1 MNNTAKSSGTIVALQ
16 MCSGI
21 DANQNLQQLEQQLHQ
36 LPTTRP
42 MLVCLPESFLIFAKH
57 GKDALA
63 LAEQSAG
70 YQARLATLCRKFDIW
85 LAAGTMPIATNNNKY
100 LAASLLFNSAGSV
113 VAHYNKIHLFD
124 VDVADGTGAYRE
136 SNFTQAGD
144 DVVVVD
150 SPFGKIGLTV
160 CYDLR
165 FSGLYSTL
173 QRLGAE
179 IILVPSAFTTVTG
192 KAHWQPLLTARAIET
207 QSYVIAAAQA
217 GQHEN
222 GRSTYGHSLIISP
235 WGEVL
240 SELKS
245 GTGFIGCQ
253 PDLAQLHAIRRDMP
267 VQSHQRFRE
276 HLL

>member
-1 MNNTAKSSGTIVALQ
+1 MNDSQPSGTIIAVQ

-21 DANQNLQQLEQQLHQ
+21 NPEQNLQQLEQQLSQ
-36 LPTTRP
+36 LPSTRP
-42 MLVCLPESFLIFAKH
+42 LLVCLPESFLIFAKH
-57 GKDALA
+57 GKDALVIA
-63 LAEQSAG
+63 QQSAE
-70 YQARLATLCRKFDIW
+70 YQAKLARLCSKYDIW
-85 LAAGTMPIATNNNKY
+85 LAAGTMPIATSDDKY
-100 LAASLLFNSAGSV
+100 LAASLLFNNHAEV
-113 VAHYNKIHLFD
+113 VAQYNKMHLFD

-136 SNFTQAGD
+136 SNFTQAGN

-165 FSGLYSTL
+165 FSGLFSAL
-173 QRLGAE
+173 QRQGAE
-179 IILVPSAFTTVTG
+179 VILVPSAFTTVTG

-222 GRSTYGHSLIISP
+222 GRATYGHSLIISP
-235 WGEVL
+235 WGNVL
-240 SELKS
+240 SELKN

-253 PDLAQLHAIRRDMP
+253 PDLLALHAIRRDMP

>member
-1 MNNTAKSSGTIVALQ
+1 MNPKATSSDTIIVIQ

-21 DANQNLQQLEQQLHQ
+21 SVQQNLIQLEQQLSQ
-36 LPTTRP
+36 LPHERP
-42 MLVCLPESFLIFAKH
+42 LLVCLPESFLVFAKH
-57 GKDALA
+57 GQDALTVAQQSDDYQRQLSA
-63 LAEQSAG
+63 LCLK
-70 YQARLATLCRKFDIW
+70 YNIW
-85 LAAGTMPIATNNNKY
+85 LAAGTIPIATDSNKY
-100 LAASLLFNSAGSV
+100 VAASLLFNSFGEI
-113 VAHYNKIHLFD
+113 VAQYNKMHLFD

-136 SNFTQAGD
+136 SNFTQAGN

-150 SPFGKIGLTV
+150 TPFGKIGLTV

-165 FSGLYSTL
+165 FSGLFSAL
-173 QRLGAE
+173 QRAGAE

-192 KAHWQPLLTARAIET
+192 AAHWQPLLTARAIET

-222 GRSTYGHSLIISP
+222 GRATYGHSLIISP
-235 WGEVL
+235 WGEIL
-240 SELKS
+240 NELKN
-245 GTGFIGCQ
+245 GIGFIGCQ
-253 PDLAQLHAIRRDMP
+253 PDLTQLHAIRRDMP

>member
-1 MNNTAKSSGTIVALQ
+1 MNDSQPSGTIIAVQ

-21 DANQNLQQLEQQLHQ
+21 NPEQNLQQLEQQLSQ
-36 LPTTRP
+36 LPNTRP
-42 MLVCLPESFLIFAKH
+42 LLACLPESFLIFAKH

-63 LAEQSAG
+63 IAQQSTA
-70 YQARLATLCRKFDIW
+70 YQTKLATLCRKYGIW
-85 LAAGTMPIATNNNKY
+85 LAAGTMPIASSDDKY
-100 LAASLLFNSAGSV
+100 LAASLLFNNHGDV
-113 VAHYNKIHLFD
+113 VAQYNKMHLFD

-136 SNFTQAGD
+136 SNFTQAGN

-165 FSGLYSTL
+165 FSCLFNAL
-173 QRLGAE
+173 QRRGAE

-222 GRSTYGHSLIISP
+222 GRATYGHSLIISP
-235 WGEVL
+235 WGNVL
-240 SELKS
+240 SELKN

-253 PDLAQLHAIRRDMP
+253 PDLLALHAIRRDMP

>member
-1 MNNTAKSSGTIVALQ
+1 MNDSQPSGTIIAVQ

-21 DANQNLQQLEQQLHQ
+21 NPEKNLQQLEQQLSQ
-36 LPTTRP
+36 LPGTRP
-42 MLVCLPESFLIFAKH
+42 LLVCLPESFLIFAKH
-57 GKDALA
+57 GKDALVIA
-63 LAEQSAG
+63 QQSAE
-70 YQARLATLCRKFDIW
+70 YQAKLARLCRKYDIW
-85 LAAGTMPIATNNNKY
+85 LAAGTMPITTSDDKY
-100 LAASLLFNSAGSV
+100 LAASLLFNNHGDV
-113 VAHYNKIHLFD
+113 VAQYNKMHLFD

-136 SNFTQAGD
+136 SNFTQAGN

-165 FSGLYSTL
+165 FSGLFSAL
-173 QRLGAE
+173 QRQGAE
-179 IILVPSAFTTVTG
+179 VILVPSAFTTVTG

-222 GRSTYGHSLIISP
+222 GRATYGHSLIISP
-235 WGEVL
+235 WGKVL
-240 SELKS
+240 SKLKN

-253 PDLAQLHAIRRDMP
+253 PDLLALNAIRRDMP